1 MKKEGTR
8 EKHGK
13 LSRRI
18 TWKILHIWFLLS
30 FAYLYP
36 HIFTS
41 QEFIHCPLVLI
52 YFILSAIGG
61 ATGRAPC
68 MNPGKHS
75 MLKIQ
80 RCAQVPVGIKTNPSS
95 HTTEV
100 WDVHMARRAEA
111 IIAITM
117 NNKLRQEW
125 GSAG

>member
-1 MKKEGTR
+1 MENSTYLVFIIVCIS
-8 EKHGK
+8 
-13 LSRRI
+13 LS
-18 TWKILHIWFLLS
+18 THFHISRVYSLS
-30 FAYLYP
+30 SCSNLFY
-36 HIFTS
+36 S
-41 QEFIHCPLVLI
+41 VC
-52 YFILSAIGG
+52 IGG